1 MQLRRKGAVRL
12 FLLIRDPI
20 QSFLNPVITQKYTMR
35 RMMENTARV
44 ESIDHMISNTMG
56 MATMDSGALIK
67 FAKTKD
73 ETTLESEIIR
83 CVV

>member
-1 MQLRRKGAVRL
+1 
-12 FLLIRDPI
+12 
-20 QSFLNPVITQKYTMR
+20 MR
-35 RMMENTARV
+35 RMIENTARV

-56 MATMDSGALIK
+56 IATMDSGALIK

>member
-1 MQLRRKGAVRL
+1 
-12 FLLIRDPI
+12 
-20 QSFLNPVITQKYTMR
+20 MR

-73 ETTLESEIIR
+73 ETTLESGNNPLR
-83 CVV
+83 CIGWIDGPTHQVIVSFKNARRPP

>member
-1 MQLRRKGAVRL
+1 
-12 FLLIRDPI
+12 
-20 QSFLNPVITQKYTMR
+20 
-35 RMMENTARV
+35 MENTARV

-83 CVV
+83 CVSICSLEHC

>member
-1 MQLRRKGAVRL
+1 
-12 FLLIRDPI
+12 
-20 QSFLNPVITQKYTMR
+20 
-35 RMMENTARV
+35 MENTARV
-44 ESIDHMISNTMG
+44 ESIDHTISNTIG

-73 ETTLESEIIR
+73 ETTLESVKIR